1 MKRKILIITVAVAL
15 FAALT
20 VLLSGCAGSSDPTEG
35 KNVVTFVVNGG
46 ILSYGTSSTD
56 GSINYAYHPST
67 YVKDP
72 LGFPNYKISR
82 NGYIF
87 TGWYTSPDCK
97 PNEKWNFDKTL
108 DVEKLTLYAGWEIA
122 IKYTYSVNYVDGDNT
137 VSLGIY
143 EVSAGEKFDDWR
155 RFADNRE
162 NYTAYGYYS
171 DPECTTPWNSSS
183 THPGGDVDLDIPV
196 YVNYIEGNWKIV
208 DSFEKLKS
216 ALDSGNVYL
225 VADIDC
231 GGAEL
236 HVSDDFNAIFEGN
249 GFKVTNFTVPKTGSA
264 VNPRCAI
271 FRRLATGA
279 EIRNVSFENVTY
291 RFFGIADS
299 ASVKANVAA
308 LSVSLE
314 SGVTITNVSVKGRME
329 TDYSG
334 ELSCLEKVYYY
345 TDPEGEALLDG
356 VTDFSAEIV
365 VNKQS

>member
-1 MKRKILIITVAVAL
+1 M
-15 FAALT
+15 
-20 VLLSGCAGSSDPTEG
+20 
-35 KNVVTFVVNGG
+35 
-46 ILSYGTSSTD
+46 
-56 GSINYAYHPST
+56 
-67 YVKDP
+67 
-72 LGFPNYKISR
+72 
-82 NGYIF
+82 
-87 TGWYTSPDCK
+87 
-97 PNEKWNFDKTL
+97 
-108 DVEKLTLYAGWEIA
+108 
-122 IKYTYSVNYVDGDNT
+122 
-137 VSLGIY
+137 
-143 EVSAGEKFDDWR
+143 
-155 RFADNRE
+155 
-162 NYTAYGYYS
+162 
-171 DPECTTPWNSSS
+171 
-183 THPGGDVDLDIPV
+183 

-314 SGVTITNVSVKGRME
+314 SGVTITNVSVKGTME

>member
-56 GSINYAYHPST
+56 GSINYAYHPGT

-108 DVEKLTLYAGWEIA
+108 DVEKLTLYAGWEVA

-314 SGVTITNVSVKGRME
+314 SGVTITNVSVKGTME

-345 TDPEGEALLDG
+345 TDPDGEALLDG